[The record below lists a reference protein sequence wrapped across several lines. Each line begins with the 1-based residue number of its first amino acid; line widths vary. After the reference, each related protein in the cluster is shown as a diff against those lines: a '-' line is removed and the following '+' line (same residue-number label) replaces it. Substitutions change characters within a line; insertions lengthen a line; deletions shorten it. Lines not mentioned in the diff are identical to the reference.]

1 MRNLTTSEIIG
12 GLFIGAVLLLIL
24 TRKDESQQI
33 SDLRQSQVGIYG
45 WKPLDSI
52 QNFDDFNLK
61 MTQSSQPV
69 IQSETQNADQIS
81 QSVEQKAVEQ
91 IPDNSTAYKNEEKW
105 KIIRDDNG
113 DIAEISVSRDAK
125 VT

>member
-81 QSVEQKAVEQ
+81 QSVEQKVVEQ